1 MLSDDRR
8 LQIIDENARQKGMTP
23 DDYVKSPAYLREYMG
38 KRVVDPLL
46 VAVPEWADVA
56 AECTKAVERPTL
68 FRGHT
73 SIDVGGSD
81 PHAALLGYWHV
92 TEGLVIEHEVLLR
105 SDEVHVTLV
114 DAVKAKEREAWGV
127 DVFDGTLA
135 ALADASLVARFG
147 DRLPDWM
154 KGKDHKRAQAQPWL
168 RVMDHDLELMRM
180 LYEVGGFACLPAQK
194 QEKQLRIQRL
204 RAMVLAKQVKI
215 HPRCVH
221 TLRHLRQTT
230 WKNHERREW
239 ARKGGE
245 HGDLVDC
252 LSYMV
257 MDLNRDVPLAPGDRA
272 GPTLAANQT
281 AAALLGDSPIARK
294 LLARRLLGR

>member
-1 MLSDDRR
+1 M
-8 LQIIDENARQKGMTP
+8 
-23 DDYVKSPAYLREYMG
+23 
-38 KRVVDPLL
+38 
-46 VAVPEWADVA
+46 
-56 AECTKAVERPTL
+56 
-68 FRGHT
+68 
-73 SIDVGGSD
+73 
-81 PHAALLGYWHV
+81 
-92 TEGLVIEHEVLLR
+92 
-105 SDEVHVTLV
+105 HVTLV
-114 DAVKAKEREAWGV
+114 DAVKAKERETWGV
-127 DVFDGTLA
+127 DTWDGTLA

-147 DRLPDWM
+147 DRLPPWM
-154 KGKDHKRAQAQPWL
+154 AGKSHSLARPQPYL

-204 RAMVLAKQVKI
+204 RAMVMARQVKI

-230 WKNHERREW
+230 WKDHQRREW

-245 HGDLVDC
+245 HGDLIDC

-257 MDLNRDVPLAPGDRA
+257 MDLNR
-272 GPTLAANQT
+272 
-281 AAALLGDSPIARK
+281 DSPIARK